1 MKIFEFDAQVGRY
14 DPNADQISMA
24 NITDT
29 RKDRLTLRDLNKLKK
44 LRALRRLEALKQQD
58 IIAVI
63 YGATDDG
70 GGPDDMM

>member
-1 MKIFEFDAQVGRY
+1 MKIFEFDAQMGRY
-14 DPNADQISMA
+14 DPNADEIAMA
-24 NITDT
+24 NINDT

-63 YGATDDG
+63 YGGSDDDAAG
-70 GGPDDMM
+70 GDMM

>member
-1 MKIFEFDAQVGRY
+1 MKIFEFDTEMGRY
-14 DPNADQISMA
+14 DANADEISMA

-58 IIAVI
+58 IIAAI
-63 YGATDDG
+63 YGGTNDDAG
-70 GGPDDMM
+70 GGDMM